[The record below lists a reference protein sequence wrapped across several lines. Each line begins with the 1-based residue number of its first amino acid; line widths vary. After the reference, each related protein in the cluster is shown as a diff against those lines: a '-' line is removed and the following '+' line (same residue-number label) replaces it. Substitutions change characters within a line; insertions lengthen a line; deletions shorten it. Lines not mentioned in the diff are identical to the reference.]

1 MLARS
6 AIDWPQTA
14 LLVAMVAVIYALWS
28 TPFVYPLKMLVV
40 FFHELSHGIAAMLTG
55 GEIVRIEL
63 DARQG
68 GLCVTRGGWRFLITS
83 AGYLGS
89 MLWGG
94 AILVAAART
103 NFDRQIM
110 AGLGALMLVA
120 AVLWVRPFISFAL
133 VFVLLTGVAMVA
145 ASRWLGE
152 QGNDLLLRLI
162 GLTSCLYAIADIKSD
177 ALDRDVPG
185 SDAWV
190 IADSLP
196 FINGWIVGAIWIL
209 LSVVA
214 SGFFIWIA
222 AQGGPAPDGK
232 PTTAQKI
239 RPGSPGNEW

>member
-6 AIDWPQTA
+6 AINWPQTA
-14 LLVAMVAVIYALWS
+14 LLIAIVAVVYALWS
-28 TPFVYPLKMLVV
+28 TPVVYPLKMLVV

-63 DARQG
+63 DPRQG

-110 AGLGALMLVA
+110 GGLGILLLLA
-120 AVLWVRPFISFAL
+120 AVLWVRPFFSFAL
-133 VFVLLTGVAMVA
+133 VFVLLTGVAML
-145 ASRWLGE
+145 ASARWLGE

-196 FINGWIVGAIWIL
+196 FINGWIVGAIWII
-209 LSVVA
+209 LSIVA

-222 AQGGPAPDGK
+222 AQGGPAA
-232 PTTAQKI
+232 TAQPPSTQKI
-239 RPGSPGNEW
+239 NLG